1 MQNVF
6 SKARLAAALLA
17 PLLFA
22 CGSEGAGGG
31 GGFLQVPDCQ
41 GTGKVLS
48 TDSSGQFVCKD
59 LPAGAVSLPDCLP
72 DVEALTADGKTLSC
86 TNRNVVDVA
95 TKTALDKL
103 VTIEKLIKDY
113 GTTVSM
119 IMGGPG
125 ANVAFKGV
133 TDVPVNGA
141 MDSGN
146 GQNPKGIGS
155 ATTMC
160 VAKFGAGARMCT
172 VYDIYNAKA
181 RGSIGP
187 TLVQAKAWVYMASGK
202 NPGGSTNEGDQSLN
216 DNCGAYTYPTAD
228 TKWQGTAVEISS
240 QAFTTSQVLR
250 FWGNTP
256 CSTKLPIACCQ

>member
-1 MQNVF
+1 
-6 SKARLAAALLA
+6 
-17 PLLFA
+17 
-22 CGSEGAGGG
+22 
-31 GGFLQVPDCQ
+31 
-41 GTGKVLS
+41 
-48 TDSSGQFVCKD
+48 
-59 LPAGAVSLPDCLP
+59 
-72 DVEALTADGKTLSC
+72 
-86 TNRNVVDVA
+86 
-95 TKTALDKL
+95 
-103 VTIEKLIKDY
+103 
-113 GTTVSM
+113 M

-133 TDVPVNGA
+133 TDTAVNGA